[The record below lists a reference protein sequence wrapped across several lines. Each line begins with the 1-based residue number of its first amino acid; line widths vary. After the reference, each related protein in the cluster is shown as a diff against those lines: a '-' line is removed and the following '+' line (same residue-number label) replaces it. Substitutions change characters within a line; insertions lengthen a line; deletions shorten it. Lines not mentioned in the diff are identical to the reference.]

1 MSINAL
7 SAQKV
12 ELEEF
17 WINEA
22 KSLIW
27 KKKFGRVLEGDLFS
41 AKWFLGGRINV
52 YDNLIKK
59 HSKTEI
65 WNKTAIISENEI
77 GEVRKISYAELDQL
91 ASRIA
96 SGLKDNGLHAG
107 DWLLIYAPPCIES
120 FATILA
126 GVKLGFPFEVVFTGF
141 GWLEVAKRIVLRR
154 PKVIFTVAQFQR
166 NGKLIEPLK
175 TLRKALDFLKFKPKV
190 IVHNRLG
197 LKLNNE
203 LAFEELLGKGS
214 GRSAIFDSQDPLFG
228 LHVGYEE
235 EFKPVTHS
243 AGGFLVQAIS
253 TAKILGI
260 SSSDTVFCTIWPCWI
275 TGATYGIF
283 APLMLGSTILSY
295 EGAPDYPNWNRYLE
309 LIEKHK
315 ATIFITAGGILR
327 ILSERDFSRDLS
339 LKAVFSTP
347 DMLNAETLSKIQ
359 RIFGEAQ
366 LKVTFIQGELGSF
379 VTNSNAQTPLGS
391 VGKAMPGFLL
401 DVIDQEG
408 APIRNKIER
417 LIVRAP
423 WPAMPLD
430 REFRA
435 LLKNGFYDTMNLG
448 LINDDGYIFSFGRR
462 DSVLRIKGY
471 RLSPGAI
478 ESAIEFNDTKKAV
491 VVGIKDEDGD
501 ELPIVIVEGAI
512 SAEDIKRKISERFG
526 AFIKPYTVLSVER
539 IQGDKN
545 EIRRALKNALREKR
559 DLSKVYEIL
568 KHQIG

>member
-1 MSINAL
+1 MSINAF

-27 KKKFGRVLEGDLFS
+27 KKKFDRVLEGDLCS

-52 YDNLIKK
+52 YENLIKK
-59 HSKTEI
+59 HSKTEN

-77 GEVRKISYAELDQL
+77 GEVRKISYAELNQL
-91 ASRIA
+91 ADRIA
-96 SGLKDNGLHAG
+96 SGLKDNGLQAG

-126 GVKLGFPFEVVFTGF
+126 GVKLCSPFEVVFTGF
-141 GWLEVAKRIVLRR
+141 GWLEVAKRISLRKPR
-154 PKVIFTVAQFQR
+154 IVFTVDGFYR
-166 NGKLIEPLK
+166 NKKIVEPLK
-175 TLRKALDFLKFKPKV
+175 TLRKVLDFLKFKPKV

-197 LKLNNE
+197 SKLYNE

-253 TAKILGI
+253 TAKMLGI
-260 SSSDTVFCTIWPCWI
+260 SSSDTIFCTIWPCWI

-315 ATIFITAGGILR
+315 ATVFITAGGILR
-327 ILSERDFSRDLS
+327 ILSERDFSRDLC

-347 DMLNAETLSKIQ
+347 DMLNAEVLSKIQ

-366 LKVTFIQGELGSF
+366 LRVMFIQGELGSF
-379 VTNSNAQTPLGS
+379 VTNSNAQTPSGS

-401 DVIDQEG
+401 DVVNG
-408 APIRNKIER
+408 AFSIRNKIGR

-478 ESAIEFNDTKKAV
+478 ESAIEFDDTKKAV

-512 SAEDIKRKISERFG
+512 SDEDIKRKISERFG
-526 AFIKPYTVLSVER
+526 AFIKPYTVVSVER

-545 EIRRALKNALREKR
+545 EIRRTLKNALREKR